1 MIEDSTE
8 DFLTAS
14 SEEGSFGLHSPR
26 RRYTGALLALTTTTP
41 WMENALATQVTMMV
55 TPWTVAPWLETNHPV
70 E

>member
-26 RRYTGALLALTTTTP
+26 RRNMGALLALTTTTP
-41 WMENALATQVTMMV
+41 WTENALATQVTMMV